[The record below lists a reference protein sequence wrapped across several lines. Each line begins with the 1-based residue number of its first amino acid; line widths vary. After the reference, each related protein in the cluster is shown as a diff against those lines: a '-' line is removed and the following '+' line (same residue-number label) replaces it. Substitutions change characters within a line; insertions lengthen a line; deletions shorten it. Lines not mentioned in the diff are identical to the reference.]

1 MLFQTIQTAPVDVR
15 TELYKHVVLSG
26 GSSMYPGLPSRLEKE
41 MKQLYLTRV
50 LGGDPARLNVSFS
63 YFLFLCYLPPSF
75 FFFLSCGR
83 VDVFS
88 LIRSLDAY
96 I

>member
-1 MLFQTIQTAPVDVR
+1 
-15 TELYKHVVLSG
+15 
-26 GSSMYPGLPSRLEKE
+26 MYPGLPSRLEKE

-50 LGGDPARLNVSFS
+50 LGGDPTRLNVSFS
-63 YFLFLCYLPPSF
+63 CFILLPF
-75 FFFLSCGR
+75 GR
-83 VDVFS
+83 VDVLS